1 MEESIIS
8 EQKNKFNIEKRIW
21 PWAIALAI
29 SIIGLLVVVYINGS
43 MQENANERCM
53 KYVEDNCFEI
63 GRNCGNINKQII
75 YGGELYGIAN
85 ISKDTKGTG
94 EGNS

>member
-1 MEESIIS
+1 MEESIIN
-8 EQKNKFNIEKRIW
+8 EHKNKLNIEKRIW

-29 SIIGLLVVVYINGS
+29 AIIGLLVVVYINGS
-43 MQENANERCM
+43 MQQNANERCM
-53 KYVEDNCFEI
+53 DYVADNCFVI
-63 GRNCGNINKQII
+63 GQNCGNINKQII
-75 YGGELYGIAN
+75 GGELYGIAN